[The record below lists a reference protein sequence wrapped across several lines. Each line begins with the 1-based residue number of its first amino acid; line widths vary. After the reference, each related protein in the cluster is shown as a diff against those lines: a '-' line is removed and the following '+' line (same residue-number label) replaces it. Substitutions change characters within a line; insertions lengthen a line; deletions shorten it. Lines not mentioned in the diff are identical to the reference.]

1 MGNQINNLNIESL
14 IVKVSY
20 ELVSEKI
27 LDKNQ
32 INKLLGVLA
41 SNGVYAMWVY
51 ALDKFDN
58 EEKQKNLFEFL
69 KKIAE
74 LDRFITQSLSEL
86 INGIENKEL
95 ERLDKITKYFTKYF
109 IDISNDLHNLLFL
122 KQILEKTL
130 IYAYYHARA
139 QGED

>member
-1 MGNQINNLNIESL
+1 MGNQINSLNIESL

-95 ERLDKITKYFTKYF
+95 ERLDKITKYF